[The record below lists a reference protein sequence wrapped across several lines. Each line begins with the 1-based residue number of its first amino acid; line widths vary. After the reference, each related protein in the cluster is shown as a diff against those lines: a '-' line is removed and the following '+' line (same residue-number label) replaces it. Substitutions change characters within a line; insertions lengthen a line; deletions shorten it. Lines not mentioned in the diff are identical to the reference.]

1 MLISWWKGWINIMKK
16 NLLFILSTLLLVG
29 CSNRSSSSNEVS
41 MENSVTQNTVT
52 SIDENIL
59 SNSNT
64 TSSSEEKEEV
74 TKRPSKKVKV
84 YLNPSV
90 QTWNS
95 YANNLG
101 TEAEHMNNIANY
113 MVKELA
119 NYDFID
125 LKTNSNYL
133 PLSQSV
139 KESNTFNAD
148 IHFALHSNAGGG
160 KGLEILTINSK
171 KFSNTMY
178 EGFFELGNF
187 KRRGIKDGSS
197 IYEIKNSKAKDV
209 ALIELLFHDNVDEA
223 KFIVN
228 NEKRIAKNLT
238 NSLVNYVIENY

>member
-1 MLISWWKGWINIMKK
+1 MKK
-16 NLLFILSTLLLVG
+16 NVLFILSSLLLVG
-29 CSNRSSSSNEVS
+29 CNSGDSISNVSIENSISENNSIPTSINSDVTNSSTSSNKEETVEVS
-41 MENSVTQNTVT
+41 
-52 SIDENIL
+52 
-59 SNSNT
+59 
-64 TSSSEEKEEV
+64 
-74 TKRPSKKVKV
+74 KKPTRNVKV

-113 MVKELA
+113 MVKELEK
-119 NYDFID
+119 YEYID
-125 LKTNSNYL
+125 LKVNSSYL
-133 PLSQSV
+133 PLKESV
-139 KESNTFNAD
+139 KESNTFNTD

-187 KRRGIKDGSS
+187 NRRGIKDGSS

-209 ALIELLFHDNVDEA
+209 ALIELLFHDNVEEA

-228 NEKRIAKNLT
+228 NEKAIAKNLT
-238 NSLVNYVIENY
+238 NSLVNYIIENY